1 MLRKHLLDALFII
14 FPFTYLFFCMAATL
28 NIVYLLFDALTVV
41 LYISFINLK
50 IWHTMKK
57 HAPLKI
63 ALITLCSFYLLFI
76 YFVVF
81 YYIVYRNT
89 YVGDIY
95 GRTTRDI
102 LFIPYSMTLIL
113 PFFAYLPGLAVL
125 LYNKFGNT
133 EEAKSSHFC
142 YLSNFKFCSL
152 LLFYISFLWII
163 YIFCPRVAT
172 AKIDTV
178 WSYNILPLLQLIFIC
193 FYFFIVLLIEKKV
206 LFKILFI
213 SIGCAV
219 FSILMYGYLTPI
231 IEIMNGSEITK
242 THLALRS
249 FCAYFS
255 ISLYALVLLFVIR
268 VFISNKKEMKNLNI
282 KNELDRIE

>member
-1 MLRKHLLDALFII
+1 MLRKHLLDVLFII
-14 FPFTYLFFCMAATL
+14 FPFTYLFFYMFATL
-28 NIVYLLFDALTVV
+28 NIAYLIFDSLSCVFYIAFISLQIWILT
-41 LYISFINLK
+41 
-50 IWHTMKK
+50 KK
-57 HAPLKI
+57 HIPLRVS
-63 ALITLCSFYLLFI
+63 LIVILSLYLLFI
-76 YFVVF
+76 YFAVF

-89 YVGDIY
+89 YLEDVY
-95 GRTTRDI
+95 GRTTSDI
-102 LFIPYSMTLIL
+102 LFIPSSMTLVL
-113 PFFAYLPGLAVL
+113 PFFAYLPGLVIL
-125 LYNKFGNT
+125 LFNRFSNSEAAKF
-133 EEAKSSHFC
+133 SSFC
-142 YLSNFKFCSL
+142 HLSKLSFCSL
-152 LLFYISFLWII
+152 LLFYASFLWII

-219 FSILMYGYLTPI
+219 FSILMYGYLRPI

-268 VFISNKKEMKNLNI
+268 VFISNKKEMKHLNI
-282 KNELDRIE
+282 KNELDCIE